1 MTNPQVPRHSTT
13 HHCIESS
20 LSSWKTNSSEFPK
33 QNPRRPPPGGLA
45 KDRGHI
51 GHCCRA
57 QTQRE
62 EQLRLPTAN
71 QGPAPS
77 DHPNTLA
84 ATPRDEGQP
93 TPCYR
98 CPAISLD
105 AAAPISSRRPRVSS
119 KIHSAKSGT
128 CPPHAHGRRA

>member
-1 MTNPQVPRHSTT
+1 MTNSLKCHGTAQ
-13 HHCIESS
+13 HCNESS
-20 LSSWKTNSSEFPK
+20 LPSWLEASKLRLPEA
-33 QNPRRPPPGGLA
+33 NPRRSPPGRLA

-98 CPAISLD
+98 CPATSLD

-119 KIHSAKSGT
+119 KIHSAKSRT